1 MLTRFRVRRKIGSTI
16 KNQGKM
22 ARRTKEEALETRD
35 HILDTAEQV
44 FSEKGVSRSSLA
56 DIAAAAG
63 LTRGAIYWHFRNKA
77 DLFQAMMDRVVL
89 PMEQMTARAGSADH
103 DDPLAFVRDCA
114 LHVLKR
120 VTSDKQCQ
128 RVFEISAHKCEYVDE
143 MRQLRDRHIEC
154 RTDCLAQIERGFRNA
169 AKKGLIAPSVNTRY
183 AAVGLHALVD
193 GLIMNWVLDPQYLG
207 LAKAAAPMIDNYIDG
222 MKPHPAPSH
231 KAAPPKAV
239 PKRRAALAS

>member
-1 MLTRFRVRRKIGSTI
+1 
-16 KNQGKM
+16 M
-22 ARRTKEEALETRD
+22 ARRTKEAALESRD
-35 HILDTAEQV
+35 RILDTAENV

-56 DIAAAAG
+56 YIAAAAA

-89 PMEQMTARAGSADH
+89 PMEQMTAQAGSDSH
-103 DDPLAFVRDCA
+103 SDPLAFVRECA

-120 VTSDKQCQ
+120 LTSDEQCQ

-154 RTDCLAQIERGFRNA
+154 RTDCLAQIERGLRNA
-169 AKKGLIAPSVNTRY
+169 AKKGLISPTINTRY

-193 GLIMNWVLDPQYLG
+193 GLIMNWVLDPKYLA

-222 MKPHPAPSH
+222 LKPRAAVLA
-231 KAAPPKAV
+231 KRAAPARKTA
-239 PKRRAALAS
+239 RAA